1 MTGTMESIR
10 NLSSALW
17 TIRTTQES
25 AKILR
30 TTYSLLRCFLFF
42 DICYLIAGI
51 TLITMALTNQ
61 IAERE
66 RMVLCGGFFGLFASL
81 SAMCNSLACHGMRK
95 WKRGFLVPWIL
106 FYLLVLGFLT
116 MNLLQALYLHNFHV
130 EWRHLFLFFAVFTIF
145 SCWRHMKKQYLLMAL
160 PRPEQV
166 IIDVESVVREYLRP
180 ATAISVSPAGDLP
193 PKYEDLEDFPPQYD
207 EFTMRND
214 AALEVAV
221 GGDCVNDATNAA
233 AEESASGQTE
243 EAAKASK

>member
-1 MTGTMESIR
+1 
-10 NLSSALW
+10 
-17 TIRTTQES
+17 
-25 AKILR
+25 
-30 TTYSLLRCFLFF
+30 
-42 DICYLIAGI
+42 
-51 TLITMALTNQ
+51 
-61 IAERE
+61 
-66 RMVLCGGFFGLFASL
+66 
-81 SAMCNSLACHGMRK
+81 
-95 WKRGFLVPWIL
+95 
-106 FYLLVLGFLT
+106 
-116 MNLLQALYLHNFHV
+116 
-130 EWRHLFLFFAVFTIF
+130 
-145 SCWRHMKKQYLLMAL
+145 MAL

-207 EFTMRND
+207 ESTMRND